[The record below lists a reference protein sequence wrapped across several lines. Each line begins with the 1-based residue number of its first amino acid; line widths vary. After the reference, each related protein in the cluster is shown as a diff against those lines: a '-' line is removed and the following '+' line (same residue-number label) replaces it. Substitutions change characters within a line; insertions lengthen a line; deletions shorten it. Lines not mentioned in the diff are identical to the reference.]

1 MKKLLTMI
9 ALSLFWSNISYALP
23 DCKGGDYKKWKNCIG
38 TANIEGN
45 LYKGKFGD
53 APGTL
58 NGVAIYKYNNGD
70 SYIGEVKQGT
80 PSGLGI
86 RKFKNGGYYIG
97 QHLNNEGSGW
107 GIYYLKTSDKYILG
121 QVKDNLINGFA
132 ALVDK
137 NDMASLQRGIF
148 KDFKYMKSSKS
159 IEPKCQ
165 GKYIS
170 PKDSRNW
177 TNCRGEFDALD
188 AAGILYDSDFINGVP
203 DGIAWVRLYEGQMS
217 KSLGHKP
224 STYVGEVKFSKDT
237 RWGEKTGTGITL
249 FDNNTIQVGSYNEGH
264 YDGKGITVW
273 PNGDIWIG
281 EIKKDKF
288 SGQGDYIFENGE
300 WQSGQWKDNKMN
312 GLGMQILPN
321 GQRRIGEFREDK
333 FIE

>member
-1 MKKLLTMI
+1 MKKLLSI
-9 ALSLFWSNISYALP
+9 IILSFLWSNSSQALP
-23 DCKGGDYKKWKNCIG
+23 DCNGGDYTKWKNCIG

-86 RKFKNGGYYIG
+86 RKYNGGGYYIG
-97 QHLNNEGSGW
+97 QFLNNESLGW
-107 GIYYLKTSDKYILG
+107 GIYYFKSNNKYVLG
-121 QVKDNLINGFA
+121 QVKDNAINGFA
-132 ALVDK
+132 TLVDK
-137 NDMASLQRGIF
+137 LDMLSLQTGIF
-148 KDFKYMKSSKS
+148 KDFKYRKSSSS
-159 IEPKCQ
+159 IVPQCE
-165 GKYIS
+165 GTYIS
-170 PKDSRNW
+170 PKDSKDW
-177 TNCRGEFDALD
+177 TNCRGLFDT
-188 AAGILYDSDFINGVP
+188 AGIYYDSDFMNGVP
-203 DGIAWVRLYEGQMS
+203 NGIAWVRLFEGQAS

-224 STYVGEVKFSKDT
+224 STYVGEVKVSADT
-237 RWGEKTGTGITL
+237 GWGEKTGMGITL
-249 FDNNTIQVGSYNEGH
+249 FDDGTIQVGSYNEGY

-288 SGQGDYIFENGE
+288 TGQGDYIFKNGE
-300 WQSGQWKDNKMN
+300 WQSGQWKDNKMH

-321 GQRRIGEFREDK
+321 GERRIGEFKEDK
-333 FIE
+333 FIK